1 MFKMKTHAV
10 ELIASVVQPLAFDLV
25 VLVGV
30 AIELA
35 DIVCSN
41 FTRKSMTIVIE
52 LLIAQTQKHTA
63 HLLFDSS
70 TADGSIWC
78 VPHRYYSTPFYH
90 FTNIYSPP

>member
-41 FTRKSMTIVIE
+41 SHE
-52 LLIAQTQKHTA
+52 NQ
-63 HLLFDSS
+63 
-70 TADGSIWC
+70 
-78 VPHRYYSTPFYH
+78 
-90 FTNIYSPP
+90 